1 MDLINATNMLSG
13 YTMGMDPSGRE
24 YLLVVVKGTYSLPLD
39 GSLPALLEE
48 QIPPVEADVY
58 TGAPGF
64 SAPLYET
71 DYALRKSRCDVILNG
86 SAYAPE
92 GARKTKV
99 TVSLKVGAVKKAF
112 NVVGDRV
119 WESPRF
125 SIGASFA
132 RPFSI
137 KPMSYDKAFGGN
149 DNYHPDPNKHSAYM
163 LNPIGCGYHDQLGS
177 KLVDGTPLPNT
188 EEINK
193 SVTMPNQKH
202 RPMGFGVIAR
212 NWEPRYRY
220 AGTYDQNWID
230 NVFPFLPSDF
240 NDAYCQ
246 CAPADQQIDFIK
258 GGEIVELLNLTPQ
271 GRTLFKLPE
280 VEVPVVFFRKKG
292 GKEEMQAV
300 ADTLLIEPDQHR
312 FSITWRSSLPLKKN
326 MFEIPQVL
334 VGKKSKGWWRAR
346 ELGKTYYPSLG
357 HLAKKRKAE
366 ASDA

>member
-1 MDLINATNMLSG
+1 MDLINATKMLAG

-58 TGAPGF
+58 TGDPSF

-86 SAYAPE
+86 SAYVPGGE
-92 GARKTKV
+92 CKTKV
-99 TVSLKVGAVKKAF
+99 MVGLKVGDIRKTFDVI
-112 NVVGDRV
+112 GDRV
-119 WESPRF
+119 WEAPRF

-132 RPFSI
+132 RPFSV
-137 KPMSYDKAFGGN
+137 KPISYDNAYGGT
-149 DNYHPDPNKHSAYM
+149 DNYHSDPNKHSAYM

-177 KLVDGTPLPNT
+177 KLVHGTPLPNT

-202 RPMGFGVIAR
+202 RPMGFGVIGR

-220 AGTYDQNWID
+220 AGTYDQDWLD
-230 NVFPFLPSDF
+230 NVFPFLPADF
-240 NDAYCQ
+240 KDEYYQ
-246 CAPADQQIDFIK
+246 CAPPDQQIDFIQ
-258 GGEIVELLNLTPQ
+258 GGEAVELVNLTPQ
-271 GRTLFKLPE
+271 GRTLFQLPK
-280 VEVPVVFFRKKG
+280 VDVPVVFFRKKG
-292 GKEEMQAV
+292 EKEETKAI
-300 ADTLLIEPDQHR
+300 ADTLLIEPDMQR
-312 FSITWRSSLPLKKN
+312 FSITWRASLPLKKN

-334 VGKKSKGWWRAR
+334 VGKRGNEQRGRNIDNVRAELPDFISSIASKS
-346 ELGKTYYPSLG
+346 TDPT
-357 HLAKKRKAE
+357 
-366 ASDA
+366 